1 MVSGISTRERI
12 LETAGRL
19 FAERGRQATT
29 VRDIVREAGVNQA
42 AINYHFRDKDNLYF
56 EVLEHGARAAF
67 DRFPADGGVG
77 CDQPPELR
85 LQGVIQACLGRGLSA
100 DRNSWHGR
108 LMVREMEDP
117 SPDFLRLVDR
127 IIGEMMPLLEDIV
140 GSLNP
145 RLEEQQRWLC
155 CHSLMSLCHGLCKG
169 DVFLARTR
177 PQWQELSDPQRLD
190 LLAQHLYRF
199 CLVAIGGMQ

>member
-1 MVSGISTRERI
+1 MVPGISTRERI
-12 LETAGRL
+12 VETAGRL

-56 EVLEHGARAAF
+56 EVLEHGVRAAF
-67 DRFPADGGVG
+67 KRFPADGGVG
-77 CDQPPELR
+77 PEANPDQRLR
-85 LQGVIQACLGRGLSA
+85 GVIEACLGRGLSA

-117 SPDFLRLVDR
+117 SPDFLRLVDS
-127 IIGEMMPLLEDIV
+127 IITEMMPLLEDIV
-140 GSLNP
+140 SALNP
-145 RLEEQQRWLC
+145 NLNEEQRWLC

-169 DVFLARTR
+169 DVFMARTR
-177 PQWQELSDPQRLD
+177 PEWNQLSEPQRLQA
-190 LLAQHLYRF
+190 LTLHLHQF
-199 CLVAIGGMQ
+199 CLVAIGGMS